1 MPSSMP
7 LVDID
12 AYVDAHR
19 GTWGRLESLAKRPGS
34 LRGAQLDELVDLY
47 QRTATHLSVI
57 RTESPDPQLITSLTA
72 LVARSRAAV
81 TGRRTVGW
89 SAIPE
94 FVLRTFPAAAWR
106 NRRWWLGV
114 TVATLLI
121 ALAASAWISTH
132 PDVRAKLLSASDRA
146 MLESEFRT
154 YYSDHPHSS
163 FAAQVWTHNATIA
176 AESLAFG
183 FLLGLPTIFFI
194 YSTGFQLAVP
204 AGYLVAEG
212 KTGEFFAY
220 ILPHGMLELT
230 AVFLAMG
237 AGLRLGW
244 TVIDPGGRSRVRA
257 IAEEGRATF
266 AIALGCAFLLL
277 CSGIIEGFVT
287 PSTVLAPWAKIL
299 IGSIAEVFFVTY
311 LVVFGRRAVR
321 EGFTGDIAAD
331 LRGDLLPEA
340 G

>member
-1 MPSSMP
+1 M
-7 LVDID
+7 DID

-19 GTWGRLESLAKRPGS
+19 GTWSRLEQLAKRPGS
-34 LRGAQLDELVDLY
+34 LRGEQLDELVDLY
-47 QRTATHLSVI
+47 QRTASHLSVI

-89 SAIPE
+89 SAIPQ
-94 FVLRTFPAAAWR
+94 FFLRTFPAAAWR

-114 TVATLLI
+114 AVATLLI
-121 ALAASAWISTH
+121 ALSATAWISTH
-132 PDVRAKLLSASDRA
+132 PEVRARLLSASRRS

-154 YYSDHPHSS
+154 YYSDHPHGS
-163 FAAQVWTHNATIA
+163 FAAQVWTHNALIA

-183 FLLGLPTIFFI
+183 LLLGLPTLYFVFA
-194 YSTGFQLAVP
+194 TGFQLAVP
-204 AGYLVAEG
+204 AGYLIAEG
-212 KTGEFFAY
+212 KAGEFFAY

-237 AGLRLGW
+237 AGLKLGW
-244 TVIDPGGRSRVRA
+244 TVIDPGGRGRDRA
-257 IAEEGRATF
+257 LAEEGRATF
-266 AIALGCAFLLL
+266 ALALGCGVMLL

-287 PSTVLAPWAKIL
+287 PAKILAPWEKVS
-299 IGSIAEVFFVTY
+299 IGAVAEIFFVTY
-311 LVVFGRRAVR
+311 LVFCGRRAMR
-321 EGFTGDIAAD
+321 DGFTGDIAED
-331 LRGDLLPEA
+331 LRGDRLPEA

>member
-1 MPSSMP
+1 M
-7 LVDID
+7 DID

-19 GTWGRLESLAKRPGS
+19 GTWSRLDDLARHPGS
-34 LRGAQLDELVDLY
+34 LRGEQLDELVDLY

-57 RTESPDPQLITSLTA
+57 RTESPDPQLITSLSA

-81 TGRRTVGW
+81 TGRRSVGW
-89 SAIPE
+89 SAVPE
-94 FVLRTFPAAAWR
+94 FALRTFPAAAWR

-114 TVATLLI
+114 AVATLLI
-121 ALAASAWISTH
+121 ALCASAWISTH
-132 PDVRAKLLSASDRA
+132 PEIRARLLSAQERS

-163 FAAQVWTHNATIA
+163 FAAEVWTHNATIA

-183 FLLGLPTIFFI
+183 FLLGLPTLYFI
-194 YSTGFQLAVP
+194 YATGFQLAVP
-204 AGYLVAEG
+204 AGYLIAAD

-220 ILPHGMLELT
+220 ILPHGLLELT
-230 AVFLAMG
+230 TVFLAMG

-244 TVIDPGGRSRVRA
+244 TTVDPGGRSRSRA
-257 IAEEGRATF
+257 LAEEGRATF
-266 AIALGCAFLLL
+266 AIALGCAVMLL

-287 PSTVLAPWAKIL
+287 PSTVLAPWGKLA
-299 IGSIAEVFFVTY
+299 IGSAAEAFFLTY
-311 LVVFGRRAVR
+311 LVVFGRRAAR
-321 EGFTGDIAAD
+321 AGLTGDIAVD
-331 LRGDLLPEA
+331 LRGDLLPES